1 MDEKQKKHISK
12 FLSLVLRHKPEE
24 IGLEL
29 DANGWAVI
37 DDLIAK
43 ADVKFSKGDLM
54 DIVASSDKQRFALNE
69 DQTKIRANQGHSINI
84 DLGLPPSVPPE
95 ILYHG
100 TAADTVGVI
109 RKEGIQRMSRQ
120 YVHLSTHKDTAVQV
134 GGRHGA
140 PVIVTVRTGE
150 MHADGLVFYL
160 SENKVWLTE
169 FVPAKYID

>member
-1 MDEKQKKHISK
+1 MEEKQKKHVSK

-37 DDLIAK
+37 DELIAK
-43 ADVKFSKGDLM
+43 SNVKFTKADLL
-54 DIVASSDKQRFALNE
+54 DIVATNDKQRFALNA
-69 DQTKIRANQGHSINI
+69 DQTMIRASQGHSVNI
-84 DLGLPPSVPPE
+84 DLGLAPSVPPE

-100 TAADTVGVI
+100 TAADTVDLL

-120 YVHLSTHKDTAVQV
+120 YVHLSTQQSTAVQV

-140 PVIVTVRTGE
+140 PVVVSVRTGQ
-150 MHADGLVFYL
+150 MHADGLLFYL